1 MSGIERFSGNPII
14 AYKDVSFTVNSIFN
28 AGAVKAGDEYLLLCR
43 IELPDCRS
51 SFLLARS
58 TDGVHFILEK
68 EPCLTPENHGD
79 WYQYVEWGIE
89 DARITYIDNW
99 YHILYTGY
107 SRFEPTVMLAR
118 TKDFKVFEINGT
130 ITEPSNK
137 DAVLFPEKIGGYYW
151 KIDRPSA
158 EPRRDMWISQSPD
171 LIHWG
176 QYRFLMEGTN
186 GSWEQNKIGASTPP
200 LKTKKG
206 WLMIYHGVRGF
217 DINSIYRQGVILLD
231 LEKPWQVLAKS
242 RVPFLSPE
250 LDYERIGD
258 VPNVVFTTGWI
269 REQNG
274 DIKIYYSGAD
284 MNICLAQ
291 TSEEYL
297 LSLCEEI

>member
-1 MSGIERFSGNPII
+1 MNDVKRFAGNPII
-14 AYKDVSFTVNSIFN
+14 TTKDVPFRVNSIFN
-28 AGAVKAGDEYLLLCR
+28 AGAIKIGNEYLLLCR
-43 IELPDCRS
+43 VEMPSGRS
-51 SFLLARS
+51 SFLVARS
-58 TDGVHFILEK
+58 PDGIKFTLEDQ
-68 EPCLTPENHGD
+68 PCLTPEDHED
-79 WYQYVEWGIE
+79 WFSYVEWGIE
-89 DARITYIDNW
+89 DPRITFIDNR
-99 YHILYTGY
+99 YYILYTGY

-118 TKDFKVFEINGT
+118 TDDFHTYEIMGT
-130 ITEPSNK
+130 VTEPSNK
-137 DAVLFPEKIGGYYW
+137 DAVLFPDKIDHLYW
-151 KIDRPSA
+151 KIDRPSGKH
-158 EPRRDMWISQSPD
+158 RRDLWISQSPD

-176 QYRFLMEGTN
+176 QYRFLMEGAN

-217 DINSIYRQGVILLD
+217 DINSIYRQGVMLLD

-242 RVPFLSPE
+242 KVPFLSPE
-250 LDYERIGD
+250 MDYERTGD